1 MQNKA
6 FPQYVWLGYGE
17 GKNIIDFEREGISC
31 PQEQFADILDGV
43 LLIKPVLFK
52 EPWSGI
58 VQVRNEIIQ
67 HHKNCIAYN

>member
-17 GKNIIDFEREGISC
+17 GKNIIDFEREVISC

-43 LLIKPVLFK
+43 LFIKPVLFK

-58 VQVRNEIIQ
+58 VQVRN
-67 HHKNCIAYN
+67 